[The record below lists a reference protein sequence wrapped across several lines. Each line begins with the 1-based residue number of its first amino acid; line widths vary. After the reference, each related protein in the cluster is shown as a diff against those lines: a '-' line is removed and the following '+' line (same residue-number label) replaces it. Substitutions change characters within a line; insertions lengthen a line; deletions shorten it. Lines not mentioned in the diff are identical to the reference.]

1 MDRSYVARG
10 LLAAGAA
17 AYAVSVAV
25 ASQHPG
31 PRAWALHLPGFLPPP
46 ARFLV
51 MALLFGAA
59 LLLVVD
65 LLRPGASGPS
75 RPEGAP
81 RRSASRDR
89 PSRQTPGTKPLRL
102 PRWSGW
108 LLLLPWAWILWEL
121 RVRTLFLGD
130 GTIWL
135 GGIQSGRPSPFSE
148 PLSAATWSGYA
159 SILRTLGFPV
169 VAPTVGALSILAG
182 VVAAAI
188 LWGIASELTPRTGSR
203 AFAFAVLAT
212 LGLAQLYFG
221 YIESYPLASV
231 AILAYLWLGL
241 RRARGADHPLWLA
254 TALAIAMT
262 LHLVAGYL
270 VPSYLYLALREKRP
284 LHSRAVLALLPLAG
298 AAAILLFL
306 GFKPSQWLVPLNIVA
321 RAVQPGH
328 DIAVFAK
335 PYTPLSLGHAWE
347 LLNAILLVLPVP
359 GLLLIAAAAGR
370 GVGRDATAPSGPDA
384 DAATVFLAAAALP
397 GLITAIVLVLPVP
410 PAQDWDL
417 ASIMVLPL
425 AVLGVKVG
433 CSIPK
438 VPLRGTRGVALVL
451 LGAGATLSLVLV
463 NANETSGVHRFET
476 LVGPGAKITAYG
488 RAYGNELLA
497 SYYEDRNDYS
507 GALVH
512 AQRAREAEPTNPRY
526 WVKTGAAL
534 YNLHRYDEAIPVL
547 EEGIRRGPN
556 RDDAYYDLGNC
567 FTRKGRYDAAAA
579 SYREAIRLAGPSADY
594 LNNLGVALY
603 SAGESDSA
611 RLVWTDV
618 VRRWPGYGRSRRAL
632 LRHFGGLGSDSGGV
646 SSMRR

>member
-1 MDRSYVARG
+1 MDRSHVARAT
-10 LLAAGAA
+10 LAAGAA

-25 ASQHPG
+25 ASRHPG
-31 PRAWALHLPGFLPPP
+31 PRAWGLHLPGFLPPP

-59 LLLVVD
+59 LLLVID
-65 LLRPGASGPS
+65 LFRRGAS
-75 RPEGAP
+75 RPEGAHRRGASSDRQARRRTP
-81 RRSASRDR
+81 RTE
-89 PSRQTPGTKPLRL
+89 PFRL

-121 RVRTLFLGD
+121 RLKTLFLGD

-135 GGIQSGRPSPFSE
+135 GGIQSGLPSPFSE
-148 PLSAATWSGYA
+148 PLSAATWEGYG
-159 SILRTLGFPV
+159 SILRALGFSV
-169 VAPTVGALSILAG
+169 AAPTVGALSILAG

-188 LWGIASELTPRTGSR
+188 QWGIASELTPRTGSR
-203 AFAFAVLAT
+203 AVAFAVLAT
-212 LGLAQLYFG
+212 LGMAQLYFG

-262 LHLVAGYL
+262 LHLVAGFL
-270 VPSYLYLALREKRP
+270 LPSYVYLALREKRP
-284 LHSRAVLALLPLAG
+284 LLHRGMLALLPLAG
-298 AAAILLFL
+298 AAAILLLL

-321 RAVQPGH
+321 RAVRPGH
-328 DIAVFAK
+328 DIAVFTK

-347 LLNAILLVLPVP
+347 LLNEVLLVLPVP
-359 GLLLIAAAAGR
+359 GLLLLAAAVGR
-370 GVGRDATAPSGPDA
+370 RAGRDATARPGPDVT
-384 DAATVFLAAAALP
+384 TVFLAAAALP
-397 GLITAIVLVLPVP
+397 GLITAIALVLPVP

-417 ASIMVLPL
+417 TSIMILPL
-425 AVLGVKVG
+425 AVLGVKAG
-433 CSIPK
+433 CSIPR

-451 LGAGATLSLVLV
+451 LGAGAMLSFVLV
-463 NANETSGVHRFET
+463 NASETSGVHRFET
-476 LVGPGAKITAYG
+476 LIGPGAKITAYG

-507 GALVH
+507 RALVH
-512 AQRAREAEPTNPRY
+512 AERARNAEPTNPRY

-594 LNNLGVALY
+594 MNNLGVALY
-603 SAGESDSA
+603 SAGETDSA

-632 LRHFGGLGSDSGGV
+632 VRHFGGLGSDSGGV
-646 SSMRR
+646 SSTPR

>member
-1 MDRSYVARG
+1 MDRSHVART

-31 PRAWALHLPGFLPPP
+31 PRAWALHLPGFLSPP

-51 MALLFGAA
+51 MTLLFGAA

-65 LLRPGASGPS
+65 LLRPGTS
-75 RPEGAP
+75 RPEGA
-81 RRSASRDR
+81 RGRSASRR
-89 PSRQTPGTKPLRL
+89 LRL

-121 RVRTLFLGD
+121 RVRTLFMGD

-159 SILRTLGFPV
+159 LILRALGLPV
-169 VAPTVGALSILAG
+169 VAPTVGALSILCG

-203 AFAFAVLAT
+203 AVAFAVLVT

-254 TALAIAMT
+254 TALATAMT
-262 LHLVAGYL
+262 LHLVAGFL
-270 VPSYLYLALREKRP
+270 VPSYLVLVFREKRP
-284 LHSRAVLALLPLAG
+284 LHHRAVLALLPLAE
-298 AAAILLFL
+298 AAAILLLL

-321 RAVQPGH
+321 RAVRPGH

-335 PYTPLSLGHAWE
+335 PYTPLSLGHAWD
-347 LLNAILLVLPVP
+347 LLNAVLLVLPVP
-359 GLLLIAAAAGR
+359 GLLLLAAAAGR
-370 GVGRDATAPSGPDA
+370 RVGRDATAPSGPGSG
-384 DAATVFLAAAALP
+384 AAAVFLAAAALL
-397 GLITAIVLVLPVP
+397 GLITALALVLPVP

-417 ASIMVLPL
+417 ASIMILPL
-425 AVLGVKVG
+425 AVLGVMAG
-433 CSIPK
+433 CSIPN

-451 LGAGATLSLVLV
+451 LGTGATLSFVLV
-463 NANETSGVHRFET
+463 NASETAGVNRFET
-476 LVGPGAKITAYG
+476 LIGPGAKITAYG

-497 SYYEDRNDYS
+497 SYYEDRNDYAR
-507 GALVH
+507 ALVH
-512 AQRAREAEPTNPRY
+512 ADRARNAEPTNPRY

-556 RDDAYYDLGNC
+556 RDDAHYDLGNC
-567 FTRKGRYDAAAA
+567 FTRIGRYDAAAA
-579 SYREAIRLAGPSADY
+579 NYREAIRLAGPSADY
-594 LNNLGVALY
+594 LNNLGVALF
-603 SAGESDSA
+603 SAGERDSA
-611 RLVWTDV
+611 RLVWTEV
-618 VRRWPGYGRSRRAL
+618 VHRWPGYGRSRRSL
-632 LRHFGGLGSDSGGV
+632 MRHFGGLGSDSSGI
-646 SSMRR
+646 SSTRR